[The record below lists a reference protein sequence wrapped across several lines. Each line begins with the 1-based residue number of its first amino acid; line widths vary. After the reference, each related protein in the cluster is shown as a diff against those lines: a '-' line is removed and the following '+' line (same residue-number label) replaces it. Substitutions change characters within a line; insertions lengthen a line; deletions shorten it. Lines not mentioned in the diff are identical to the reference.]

1 MIDLSTLTRA
11 RVMVVGDV
19 MLDRYWFGRVDR
31 ISPEAPVPVV
41 AVGETQERPGGAA
54 NVASNVTA
62 LGSSCILISV
72 VGDDDSGAKL
82 RSLLHT
88 QQVDCRLS
96 KDPETSTTVKLRIMS
111 HNQQLMRLDFES
123 APSHE
128 ILERCLEDYKTALS
142 DVDIVLFSDYGKGG
156 LVHME
161 KMISLAR
168 DADLKVIVD
177 PKGRDYGRYRGASMV
192 TPNRREFEDLVGTCH
207 SNDELSDHAYQLIR
221 DCGFDSLLL
230 TRSEEGV
237 SLYRNDGTE
246 LHCAAMAREVYDVTG
261 AGDTVIAV
269 LAASLA
275 AGIND
280 KDALALANTA
290 AGVVV
295 GKLGTASASRQEIE
309 LALQAAEEA

>member
-54 NVASNVTA
+54 NVAGNVTA
-62 LGSSCILISV
+62 LGASCILISV
-72 VGDDDSGAKL
+72 IGNDESGAKL
-82 RSLLHT
+82 TTLLNA
-88 QQVDCRLS
+88 QGVDCRLN
-96 KDPETSTTVKLRIMS
+96 KDPETSTTVKLRVMS

-123 APSHE
+123 PPSHE
-128 ILERCLEDYKTALS
+128 ILERCLEDYKAALS

-156 LVHME
+156 LAHMA

-168 DADLKVIVD
+168 EAELNVIVD
-177 PKGRDYGRYRGASMV
+177 PKGRDYERYRDASMV
-192 TPNRREFEDLVGTCH
+192 TPNRTEFEDLVGVCD
-207 SNDELSDHAYQLIR
+207 SSDVLSDRAHRLIR
-221 DCGFDSLLL
+221 EYGFDSLLL

-237 SLYRNDGTE
+237 SLYRSDGTE

-261 AGDTVIAV
+261 AGDTVIAA
-269 LAASLA
+269 LAAALA
-275 AGIND
+275 AGAD
-280 KDALALANTA
+280 DEDALTLANTA
-290 AGVVV
+290 AGIVV
-295 GKLGTASASRQEIE
+295 GKLGTASASRYEIE
-309 LALQAAEEA
+309 QAIQMTELT